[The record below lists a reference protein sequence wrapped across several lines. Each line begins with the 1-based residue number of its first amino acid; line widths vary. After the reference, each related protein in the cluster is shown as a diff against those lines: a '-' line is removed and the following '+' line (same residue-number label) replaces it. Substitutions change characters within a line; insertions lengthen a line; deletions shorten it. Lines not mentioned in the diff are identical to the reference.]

1 MRLPLKGSDYLC
13 ASINPANERLQ
24 QAYLEAVTPSIGMQ
38 SVNAMLGDG
47 TITQTNTFDPSKV
60 RMFYKS
66 LAKKLNDMGW
76 SVSEISDSET
86 EDLHRIFFQVS
97 KDLGKYYLAGYFGV
111 QFHAIPY
118 YKVDKRVIEIQKELS
133 TIADEAGVVFGKMSG
148 AADSAV
154 KMELEK
160 RGYAE
165 LEFQEL
171 FTKMFDDEKLVEELD
186 KKATAVEQNFPR
198 FEEIRKKKADLFAEL
213 NDLLMYLY
221 QTSPVSIDHNRQMQG
236 EEGVTT
242 YFDLEVI
249 RSKKT
254 KTRDAFVDPVA
265 VSSDWADR
273 LTNEIDAV
281 AMILGKIR

>member
-13 ASINPANERLQ
+13 ANINPANEKVQ

-47 TITQTNTFDPSKV
+47 TITQTNTFDPNKL
-60 RMFYKS
+60 RMFYKG
-66 LAKKLNDMGW
+66 LAKRLDEKGW
-76 SVSEISDSET
+76 SVSEISNSET
-86 EDLHRIFFQVS
+86 EDLHRIFFQVG

-148 AADSAV
+148 AADNAV
-154 KMELEK
+154 KLELEK

-213 NDLLMYLY
+213 NDLLIYLY
-221 QTSPVSIDHNRQMQG
+221 QTSPVPIDHNRQMQG

-254 KTRDAFVDPVA
+254 KTRDAYVDTVA
-265 VSSDWADR
+265 VSAEWADK
-273 LTNEIDAV
+273 LTKEIDAV
-281 AMILGKIR
+281 ARILGKAT

>member
-13 ASINPANERLQ
+13 ANINPASEKVQ
-24 QAYLEAVTPSIGMQ
+24 HAYLEAVTPSIGMQ

-47 TITQTNTFDPSKV
+47 TITQTNTFDPNKV
-60 RMFYKS
+60 RMFYKG
-66 LAKKLNDMGW
+66 LAKRLDDKGW
-76 SVSEISDSET
+76 SVSEISSSET

-97 KDLGKYYLAGYFGV
+97 KDLGKYFLTGYFGV

-154 KMELEK
+154 KLELEK

-254 KTRDAFVDPVA
+254 KTRDAYVDTVA
-265 VSSDWADR
+265 VSAEWADR
-273 LTNEIDAV
+273 LTKEIDAV
-281 AMILGKIR
+281 ARILGKAN